1 MRIAICDDDPREQ
14 KQFDKALQEWNPE
27 LKAEKFS
34 GGEALLE
41 AARTPPHFDIVFL
54 DIYMPGENGVEIAGK
69 LRAVS
74 PETGIAFVTT
84 SPEHA
89 VEAFSLRALHY
100 LVKPVT
106 AEDIAETFQRLQ
118 TFYAKQASSLVRE
131 KLSFVVGPE
140 RYTVFLDQICLLEN
154 ENHAVNVSLSDGR
167 RLKVWM
173 TFHELEQKLDGSFL
187 KINRGIIVN
196 MDYIIQIGPDLCIL
210 RNGNQL
216 PIAIRQSAAIRAAY
230 DDYVFDRLAR
240 HKEDE

>member
-14 KQFDKALQEWNPE
+14 KQFDEALQEWDPTQN
-27 LKAEKFS
+27 AEKFFS
-34 GGEALLE
+34 GEALLK
-41 AARTPPHFDIVFL
+41 AARNLPHFDIVFL

-84 SPEHA
+84 SPEYA

-106 AEDIAETFQRLQ
+106 AEDIDETFQRLQ
-118 TFYAKQASSLVRE
+118 ILYAKQASSPVRE
-131 KLSFVVGPE
+131 KISFVVGPE

-196 MDYIIQIGPDLCIL
+196 MDYIIQMGPDICIL
-210 RNGNQL
+210 RTGNRL
-216 PIAIRQSAAIRAAY
+216 PIAIRQSAVIRAAY
-230 DDYVFDRLAR
+230 DDYVFERLAR